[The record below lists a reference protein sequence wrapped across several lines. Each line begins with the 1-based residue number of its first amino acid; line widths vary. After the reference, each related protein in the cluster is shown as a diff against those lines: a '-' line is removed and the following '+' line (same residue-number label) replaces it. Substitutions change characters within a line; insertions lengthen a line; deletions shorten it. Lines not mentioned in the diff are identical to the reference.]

1 MNFVSKLGLIEATE
15 MVLDFKSQ
23 YKLPFIFDTYQ
34 LADFLSVGRK
44 KLFEVTKNSNDM
56 YMKTRIPKR
65 SGGTRELSVPNL
77 SLKHIQKK
85 INRYLL
91 RHVPISK
98 YATAYGIADAISRI
112 QIAEPTAKA
121 DADVG
126 NKFTNLKRVE
136 QVRAISPFPNYS
148 NQELKNSTKIEA
160 FIVEKEE

>member
-1 MNFVSKLGLIEATE
+1 MKIQNGDVIFNECDMNFVSKWGLIEATG

-85 INRYLL
+85 
-91 RHVPISK
+91 
-98 YATAYGIADAISRI
+98 
-112 QIAEPTAKA
+112 
-121 DADVG
+121 
-126 NKFTNLKRVE
+126 F
-136 QVRAISPFPNYS
+136 
-148 NQELKNSTKIEA
+148 
-160 FIVEKEE
+160 